1 MKILP
6 VVQTFNPES
15 KAGKPVFGAKVNKKV
30 VTDVAGGI
38 FKELS
43 GAVQADDLAKKIQAQ
58 ITNPKQ
64 KNIFFATVASLI
76 TATAAQLTGILT
88 GETPAENTSDIIETK
103 KAAKKVSQRV
113 KNSDGDVYEPA
124 VKNAHSEETKL
135 NLSRHKGNAAKFE
148 TDLAA
153 TMNQISKSMKLQE
166 SDNAKLV
173 EIYNKFCGA
182 NYKGEHYSPEN
193 ELRQNKDIAQSL
205 NEELMQCGTAED
217 LKNVVF
223 RYNQYSLEPDKT
235 DSETIKIIK
244 DYDNIKEAYTL
255 ITQETNG
262 GEKAAHVESFVKSLN
277 QIPVPKSLKQIWLKT
292 INGFYTDNLSSLAA
306 VYNEIN
312 TGAPDLTE
320 KFLSLLNS
328 KQVSGDALQKW
339 HESAYKYYLNFFEYN
354 AMVKNGIDDNTIKEI
369 AKQKRN
375 TKLHEINI
383 KDKDTFVITPP
394 FTYIDRNFYL
404 INNLFQLMQNK
415 DSYTVLNSNE
425 PERCTIDDIKAE
437 ITKRGDS
444 YPNLKRH
451 LTSKDKKYFN
461 KGKMQNLVDLYYG
474 DKMNQKLFTMHS
486 YLRFIERVVI
496 PAIDGLGGLE
506 DSNYCKT
513 VNKTYIAKVKELRQI
528 LQESFKHPVEIWTYK
543 IGDVKAPQFAIPMTN
558 SDGDN
563 LIVTIN
569 NDNKIH
575 TIF

>member
-6 VVQTFNPES
+6 LVQTFDTAN
-15 KAGKPVFGAKVNKKV
+15 KANQPAFGAKVNKKV
-30 VTDVAGGI
+30 VTDVADGI

-43 GAVQADDLAKKIQAQ
+43 GAVQTDSLAKKIQEQ

-64 KNIFFATVASLI
+64 KNIFFATIASLI

-88 GETPAENTSDIIETK
+88 GETPAEAEPAIIKTK
-103 KAAKKVSQRV
+103 KTHKKV
-113 KNSDGDVYEPA
+113 KNSDGDVYEA
-124 VKNAHSEETKL
+124 AIKDSCFEEVKLS
-135 NLSRHKGNAAKFE
+135 LSRHKGSQAKFE

-153 TMNQISKSMKLQE
+153 TITQISKSMNLQE
-166 SDNAKLV
+166 DYSAKLV
-173 EIYNKFCGA
+173 QIYNKFCGA
-182 NYKGEHYSPEN
+182 NYKGAHYSSEN
-193 ELRQNKDIAQSL
+193 ELKQNKDIAQNL
-205 NEELMQCGTAED
+205 NEELIHCRTIED

-223 RYNQYSLEPDKT
+223 KYNQYSLEPDKT
-235 DSETIKIIK
+235 DPETIKIIK
-244 DYDNIKEAYTL
+244 DYDNIREVYTA
-255 ITQETNG
+255 ITKETND
-262 GEKAAHVESFVKSLN
+262 EKKAAQVENFVKSLN

-292 INGFYTDNLSSLAA
+292 INDFYTGNLFPLAV

-312 TGAPDLTE
+312 TGSPDLTE
-320 KFLSLLNS
+320 KFLSLISS
-328 KQVSGDALQKW
+328 KQISGDALQKW
-339 HESAYKYYLNFFEYN
+339 NESAYKYYLNFFEYN
-354 AMVKNGIDDNTIKEI
+354 SMIKNGIDDNTIKEL

-375 TKLHEINI
+375 TKLHEISI
-383 KDKDTFVITPP
+383 KDHETFVITPP
-394 FTYIDRNFYL
+394 FTYIDRNLGL
-404 INNLFQLMQNK
+404 ISNLFKLIHNNTN
-415 DSYTVLNSNE
+415 YTVLNSNE
-425 PERCTIDDIKAE
+425 PDKYTIADIESE
-437 ITKRGDS
+437 IKKYSAS
-444 YPNLKRH
+444 YPNLKKH
-451 LTSKDKKYFN
+451 LSMQGKKYLN
-461 KGKMQNLVDLYYG
+461 QGKMNNLLDLYYG